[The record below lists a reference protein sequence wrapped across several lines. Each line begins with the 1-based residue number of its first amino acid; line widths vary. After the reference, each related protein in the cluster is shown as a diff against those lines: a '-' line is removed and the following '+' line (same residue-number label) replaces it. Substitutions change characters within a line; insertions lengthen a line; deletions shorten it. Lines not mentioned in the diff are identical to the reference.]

1 MVMLELSNLRRQS
14 RKDHEKSVL
23 LVEDELVIRMAMG
36 EALRNAGFHVIKAAD
51 GDQAH
56 EVISSGDDIAVL
68 VTDIIM
74 PGQLDGMALARL
86 VRAQLPQTKIVLVSA
101 NKYSDMASV
110 ADAVFFKPVHISHM
124 LSCVRGLID

>member
-1 MVMLELSNLRRQS
+1 
-14 RKDHEKSVL
+14 
-23 LVEDELVIRMAMG
+23 MAMG
-36 EALRNAGFHVIKAAD
+36 EALRSAGFNVIEAAD

-56 EVISSGDDIAVL
+56 EVISSGDVSVL
-68 VTDIIM
+68 VTDIMM

-86 VRAQLPQTKIVLVSA
+86 VRAQSPQTKIVLVSA

-124 LSCVRGLID
+124 LSCVRELID